1 MGTVSLSVAALPPS
15 LPPSLPTCIYE
26 NVEACYKIVQEFSL
40 FVYRSKIEYS
50 FDGPT
55 IVYCP
60 TKKATETVVS
70 ELSGNLFC
78 AHQENDQL

>member
-1 MGTVSLSVAALPPS
+1 MYEN
-15 LPPSLPTCIYE
+15 YE

-40 FVYRSKIEYS
+40 FIYRSKIEYS
-50 FDGPT
+50 FDGTT

-70 ELSGNLFC
+70 ELCGNLFC

>member
-1 MGTVSLSVAALPPS
+1 MYEN
-15 LPPSLPTCIYE
+15 YE

-40 FVYRSKIEYS
+40 FIYRSKIEYS
-50 FDGPT
+50 FDGTT

-70 ELSGNLFC
+70 ELHGNLFVLTKKMIGYKDFC
-78 AHQENDQL
+78 MINV

>member
-1 MGTVSLSVAALPPS
+1 MIWKGTVSLSVAALPPS
-15 LPPSLPTCIYE
+15 LPTGIYE
-26 NVEACYKIVQEFSL
+26 NVEACYKFVQEFSL

-60 TKKATETVVS
+60 TKKATEKVVG
-70 ELSGNLFC
+70 ELRGNLLC

>member
-1 MGTVSLSVAALPPS
+1 MYEN
-15 LPPSLPTCIYE
+15 YE

-40 FVYRSKIEYS
+40 FIYRSKIEYS
-50 FDGPT
+50 FDGTT

-70 ELSGNLFC
+70 ELRGNLFVLTKKMIGYKDFC
-78 AHQENDQL
+78 MINV